1 MIQRIQTIWLFL
13 ATLVILLLLLIPIVT
28 SQANGTDYWVVATGL
43 YQKNN
48 LGISKMQSFLPLIIC
63 TIATAIISLA
73 NIFNY
78 TNRKLQKKLTLIN
91 IVFILGLSFWIFQA
105 AEKIPGGIDNASYN
119 LGAFFPV
126 LAIIFLFLALRGI
139 NHDEKLVRSADRL
152 R

>member
-13 ATLVILLLLLIPIVT
+13 ATLFTLLLLLIPIVT
-28 SQANGTDYWVVATGL
+28 KQANGTDYWIVATGL

-48 LGISKMQSFLPLIIC
+48 LGISKMESFLPLIIF
-63 TIATAIISLA
+63 TMVTALISLA

-78 TNRKLQKKLTLIN
+78 TNRGLQKKLTMIN
-91 IVFILGLSFWIFQA
+91 VLFILGLSFWIFQVA
-105 AEKIPGGIDNASYN
+105 RKIPGGIENASYN
-119 LGAFFPV
+119 LGAFFPL

-139 NHDEKLVRSADRL
+139 NQDEKLIRSADRL

>member
-13 ATLVILLLLLIPIVT
+13 TTLVILLLLLIPIVT

-43 YQKNN
+43 YQKTKS
-48 LGISKMQSFLPLIIC
+48 GTSKLQSFLPLIIS
-63 TIATAIISLA
+63 TIATAFISLV

-78 TNRKLQKKLTLIN
+78 TNRRLQKKLCLVN
-91 IVFILGLSFWIFQA
+91 IAIILGLSFWIFQA
-105 AEKIPGGIDNASYN
+105 AEKIPGGIDHASYN
-119 LGAFFPV
+119 LGAFFPL

>member
-13 ATLVILLLLLIPIVT
+13 ATLVTLLLLLIPIVT
-28 SQANGTDYWVVATGL
+28 KQANGTDYWVVATGL
-43 YQKNN
+43 YQKNK
-48 LGISKMQSFLPLIIC
+48 LGISKMESFLPLIIC
-63 TIATAIISLA
+63 TIATAILSLT

-78 TNRKLQKKLTLIN
+78 TNRKLQKKLVLIN
-91 IVFILGLSFWIFQA
+91 ILFIVALSFWIFEA
-105 AEKIPGGIDNASYN
+105 ASKIPGGIDNSSYN
-119 LGAFFPV
+119 LGAFFPL